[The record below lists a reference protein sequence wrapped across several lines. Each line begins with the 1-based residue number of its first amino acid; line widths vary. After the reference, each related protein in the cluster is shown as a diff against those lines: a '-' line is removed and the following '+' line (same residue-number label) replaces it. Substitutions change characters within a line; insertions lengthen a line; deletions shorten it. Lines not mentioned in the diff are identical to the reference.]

1 MTTCTHTVDCGPLG
15 EVELTVSYKYRPAV
29 KGFGNEPDHAAS
41 ATIYWIKLG
50 GADGVEVNVADDY
63 INDEII
69 PACVDD
75 WNAEKESAAESYSDA
90 VRQEMHQH
98 LALKVA
104 ALTGKFT
111 SKRKPASMT
120 CRPLVKR
127 WPTLL
132 V

>member
-1 MTTCTHTVDCGPLG
+1 MTICTHTVDCGPLG

-29 KGFGNEPDHAAS
+29 KGFGNEPDHAPS

-69 PACVDD
+69 PACMDD
-75 WNAEKESAAESYSDA
+75 WDSAAEAYADA

-98 LALKVA
+98 LAIKEA
-104 ALTGKFT
+104 A
-111 SKRKPASMT
+111 
-120 CRPLVKR
+120 
-127 WPTLL
+127 
-132 V
+132 

>member
-41 ATIYWIKLG
+41 ATIYWVKLG
-50 GADGVEVNVADDY
+50 GIDGVEVNVSDDY
-63 INDEII
+63 ITGEII

-75 WNAEKESAAESYSDA
+75 WNSGKESAAEAKADA
-90 VRQEMHQH
+90 RLEMHQH

-104 ALTGKFT
+104 A
-111 SKRKPASMT
+111 
-120 CRPLVKR
+120 
-127 WPTLL
+127 
-132 V
+132 